1 MRCCCGVLGWAHIE
15 KTVLTGGSTASA
27 MRRKGQRAR
36 VWSDRILDLSDR
48 VILVRRDL
56 AGAGR
61 ISPPRVPVAVVV
73 VAAVVAVVA
82 IAAVVVAAA
91 VVVVVVVVAVVAV
104 AAAKAEGAID
114 DGET

>member
-15 KTVLTGGSTASA
+15 KTVLTDSSTASA

-36 VWSDRILDLSDR
+36 VRSDRILDLSDR

-56 AGAGR
+56 AGTGR
-61 ISPPRVPVAVVV
+61 ISPPRVTVAVVPV

-91 VVVVVVVVAVVAV
+91 VVVVVAVVAV
-104 AAAKAEGAID
+104 AAAKAEGAMD
-114 DGET
+114 DEET